1 MKKVLS
7 ILVFMLCILSFVS
20 GVSYQTLGNTALI
33 SHPTYGKLQSL
44 VDAGESLIDN
54 ARGVFGEELGKI
66 EFRQYLNHNQY
77 NFREASRA
85 TTPNSRQGG
94 GLFDQYGYILDDDGL
109 PIKLWI
115 NEIKS
120 TTSEIAYQNP
130 ISRLI
135 KQNTT
140 AMQMSNS
147 EVSRLLRRANEP
159 YNWASE
165 IIRNGGTFEFS
176 RPNAT
181 GRKFAD
187 IGDGIRL
194 YPDAAAGKVYVQS
207 NRHVT
212 FQELS
217 ERLNRY
223 TAVHERGIIN
233 PNTGTERY
241 LTILNENSSEI
252 SSYRLGHGTSDK
264 ISIADVAFTKPIS
277 DFSYQAAK
285 NSPAV
290 RTAWQDM
297 NPEFYSKYYAS
308 IDPKRMHGRNLK
320 KLGQLPSLESL
331 ESYFGV
337 RSNRQTI
344 NSTRIS
350 TDVAES
356 AASTNNTRLDS
367 EISLKKNAVATGRYH
382 AYEITGSL
390 KIHGAAA
397 LLQGGLNFIFQAISH
412 PENINFTSIGISAG
426 AGALTSVAS
435 TLGEYASRGIYRT
448 FSTQLDNVA
457 THMASSITRALGKE
471 VSTNIISRIGRQF
484 LPSTFAS
491 LAIVGIDFASIS
503 YGESRGTISPALAD
517 SLRARSL
524 GIEATSLA
532 ISTGLS
538 IALIKVPHP
547 ALITLIDM
555 GVGTLLEFIVPMPD
569 EFNPEII
576 KKDIS
581 NNPSLLG
588 EWAVNQFGF

>member
-7 ILVFMLCILSFVS
+7 IFVFMLCILSFVS
-20 GVSYQTLGNTALI
+20 GVSYQTLGNTAL
-33 SHPTYGKLQSL
+33 SVHPTYGKLQSL

-54 ARGVFGEELGKI
+54 ARGVLGEELGKI
-66 EFRQYLNHNQY
+66 EFRQYLNRNQY

-109 PIKLWI
+109 PTKLWI

-120 TTSEIAYQNP
+120 TVSEIAYHNP

-135 KQNTT
+135 KQNTPV
-140 AMQMSNS
+140 MQMSNS
-147 EVSRLLRRANEP
+147 EVSRLLRRANES

-165 IIRNGGTFEFS
+165 IIRNGGTLEFS

-181 GRKFAD
+181 IRKYAD

-194 YPDAAAGKVYVQS
+194 YPDAVAGKVYVQS
-207 NRHVT
+207 SRYVT
-212 FQELS
+212 DQELM

-223 TAVHERGIIN
+223 ISVHERGINN

-264 ISIADVAFTKPIS
+264 ISIDDVAFTKQIS
-277 DFSYQAAK
+277 DFSYQSAK

-290 RTAWQDM
+290 RTAWRDM

-320 KLGQLPSLESL
+320 ELGQLPSFESL
-331 ESYFGV
+331 ENYFGV
-337 RSNRQTI
+337 SHNRQTI
-344 NSTRIS
+344 NSVRAL
-350 TDVAES
+350 TDVVDGAVPTNS
-356 AASTNNTRLDS
+356 ARLES
-367 EISLKKNAVATGRYH
+367 EIALKKNAVATGHYH
-382 AYEITGSL
+382 TYEITGSFRT
-390 KIHGAAA
+390 HGAAA
-397 LLQGGLNFIFQAISH
+397 LLQGGLNFILQVISH
-412 PENINFTSIGISAG
+412 PENINFTSVGISAG

-457 THMASSITRALGKE
+457 SHVASGITRALGKE
-471 VSTNIISRIGRQF
+471 VSTNIISRVGRQL

-491 LAIVGIDFASIS
+491 LAVVGFDFASIS
-503 YGESRGTISPALAD
+503 YGESRGTISSALAD

-538 IALIKVPHP
+538 FLLLKIPHP
-547 ALITLIDM
+547 AVISLIDI
-555 GVGTLLEFIVPMPD
+555 GVGTLLEFIVPIPD
-569 EFNPEII
+569 SFDPEIV

-581 NNPSLLG
+581 NNPSLIG
-588 EWAVNQFGF
+588 EWAISQFGL